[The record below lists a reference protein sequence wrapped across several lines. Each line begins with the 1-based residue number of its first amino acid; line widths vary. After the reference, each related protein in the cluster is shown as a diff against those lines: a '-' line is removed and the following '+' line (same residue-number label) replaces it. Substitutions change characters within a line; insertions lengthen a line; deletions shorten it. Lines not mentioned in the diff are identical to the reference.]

1 MVVISF
7 GWSVHGIISLGVA
20 EGLSVLTL
28 ECLEFPRLREQSSM
42 ECRESKPLFLGHT
55 VQNGECQD
63 TCTDI
68 FKAII
73 SIFSVLVPHF
83 INE

>member
-7 GWSVHGIISLGVA
+7 GWSAHGIISLGVA

-28 ECLEFPRLREQSSM
+28 EFPRLREQLSM
-42 ECRESKPLFLGHT
+42 QWRESTALFLGHMAED
-55 VQNGECQD
+55 GECQD

-68 FKAII
+68 LKAII
-73 SIFSVLVPHF
+73 SIFSVLSHTS
-83 INE
+83 